1 MAAITEDFVSF
12 EIAKLL
18 KEKGFDELCAW
29 QYYTYWEDYKLKNY
43 EHPILNENMLS
54 NSQVID
60 KDNVTAPTQQ
70 MAMKWL
76 REEHNIAINIG
87 WGEIFE
93 DKFQWWCIILNYK
106 DGSILRESE
115 YYAMYEEACEETV
128 KYCLKH
134 LI

>member
-1 MAAITEDFVSF
+1 MATLTEDYVSL
-12 EIAKLL
+12 ETAKLL
-18 KEKGFDELCAW
+18 KEKGFDIPVW
-29 QYYTYWEDYKLKNY
+29 TYYENDDY
-43 EHPILNENMLS
+43 EI
-54 NSQVID
+54 VID
-60 KDNVTAPTQQ
+60 NEIIFGSTRNWNNSSTRYISAPTQA
-70 MAMKWL
+70 MVMKWL

-115 YYAMYEEACEETV
+115 YYATYEEAAEAAI
-128 KYCLKH
+128 KYCLEEN